1 MTEGPLNNPDEPAR
15 PDGEVRARPGLF
27 GSRRSLRS
35 PRDSLQPDLA
45 PPPPPASPPPRKRRP
60 LVSTLSGGLS
70 FLGIAAIAAIALFS
84 FALQRISAPG
94 PLPADKVVYIETGT
108 DSAGIVEQLE
118 REGVTDSWPLI
129 TAALYA
135 KTGALGF
142 GVERKSI
149 KAGEYLFKQNASI
162 DTVSDTL
169 ISGKQILHSI
179 TIPEGLTSEQIV
191 DRLNADEALVG
202 DVRTVP
208 KEGTLMPDTYKFARG
223 TKREVIL
230 ASMQQEQSR
239 VITEV
244 WSHRGPDTP
253 IKSPFE
259 MKTLASIVEKET
271 GRADERPRVAGVFVN
286 RLLRNM
292 PLQSDPTVVYGLVGG
307 KATLGRAIMRSDLDQ
322 KTAFNTYSISGLPPT
337 PICNP
342 GKAAMEAVT
351 NPSRTR
357 DIYFVAD
364 GTGGHAFAETLD
376 QHRANVQR
384 WRQIEKDAKDKLTP
398 DADKAMQI
406 NPPAGSLPKE
416 KQRGQAGPVGSVYGL
431 LNRAWSTAG
440 RQATLAQT
448 VRDFGTTDY
457 PSLLVAEDQA
467 RDRLKSVLQPDV
479 TALAFGGEPDGDGGL
494 GGGAANP
501 SLMSAEEAALAYAG
515 GQGSTMTFP
524 VSAARLAD
532 EKAAAAQYGLPP
544 GSDKSAPRE
553 ELISTDPGAAAVR
566 APQTANAARRP
577 RAFDASEGTALD
589 PLRDRSYD
597 LTSAKTVPVMLS
609 GPVGRTLPT
618 R

>member
-1 MTEGPLNNPDEPAR
+1 MAEGPLNTPDDPVR
-15 PDGEVRARPGLF
+15 PDGEERARPGLF
-27 GSRRSLRS
+27 GGRRSLRS
-35 PRDSLQPDLA
+35 PRESLQPELA
-45 PPPPPASPPPRKRRP
+45 PPPPPSSQPPRKRRP
-60 LVSTLSGGLS
+60 IVSTLSGGLS

-84 FALQRISAPG
+84 FALQRLNAPG
-94 PLPADKVVYIETGT
+94 PLPADKVIYIETGT

-118 REGVTDSWPLI
+118 REGVTDSWPLM

-142 GVERKSI
+142 GAEKKSI

-162 DTVSDTL
+162 DTVTDTL

-191 DRLNADEALVG
+191 ERLNGDEALVG
-202 DVRTVP
+202 EVRAVP

-223 TKREVIL
+223 TKRDVIL
-230 ASMQQEQSR
+230 TSMQQEQSR

-307 KATLGRAIMRSDLDQ
+307 KGTLGRAILRSDLDQ

-406 NPPAGSLPKE
+406 NPPAGSPPKE
-416 KQRGQAGPVGSVYGL
+416 KQRGQSGPVGSVYGV
-431 LNRAWSTAG
+431 LNRTWSSQ
-440 RQATLAQT
+440 QATLAQAT
-448 VRDFGTTDY
+448 RNFGTADY
-457 PSLLVAEDQA
+457 PNLLAVEDQA
-467 RDRLKSVLQPDV
+467 RDRLKSVLQPDAA
-479 TALAFGGEPDGDGGL
+479 ALAFGSEADGEGSFGGP
-494 GGGAANP
+494 ANP
-501 SLMSAEEAALAYAG
+501 SAMSAEEAALAYAG
-515 GQGSTMTFP
+515 GPGSTMTFP

-532 EKAAAAQYGLPP
+532 EKAAAAQFGLPP
-544 GSDKSAPRE
+544 GSDRQPRE

-566 APQTANAARRP
+566 GPQTASRRP

-597 LTSAKTVPVMLS
+597 LNSAKTVPVMLT
-609 GPVGRTLPT
+609 GPIGRTAPS